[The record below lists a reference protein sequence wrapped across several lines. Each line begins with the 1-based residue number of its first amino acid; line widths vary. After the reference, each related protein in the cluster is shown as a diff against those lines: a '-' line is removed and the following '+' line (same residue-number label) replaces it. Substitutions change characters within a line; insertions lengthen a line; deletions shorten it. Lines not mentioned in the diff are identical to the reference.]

1 MREGVRIGRRGTV
14 LACLAAAAVAAAVVP
29 GRTALA
35 STTGSSN
42 QTVTAT
48 VVAGTLTVTAPPA
61 LVTNLTPGSANS
73 GIVLGSLAYT
83 NTLNSNTAWS
93 VTATSNDWVNGGSS
107 ILFTKMTFTAG
118 ATIVGST
125 GATGTPTAGGGGTLS
140 GTDTTPGTTQSA
152 PGTLAAAGG
161 AVQGVYTQTGSTLA
175 VTVPGG
181 STTGAYTGTIVYT
194 ITG

>member
-1 MREGVRIGRRGTV
+1 MV
-14 LACLAAAAVAAAVVP
+14 AAAVAAAVVP
-29 GRTALA
+29 GRSALA
-35 STTGSSN
+35 ATGSSN

-48 VVAGTLTVTAPPA
+48 VVAGVLTVTAPPA

-140 GTDTTPGTTQSA
+140 GTDTTPGTTQST
-152 PGTLAAAGG
+152 PVTLATAGG